1 MFIMILQLYSSL
13 NLAATPLYFPVKTE
27 APSLANPFKC
37 SHCKF
42 SFSITLHRQ
51 LNIASAF
58 GDQPGECSKTSVV
71 FRNIVMQLPMFAIKM
86 LDKCH
91 QLLYV

>member
-1 MFIMILQLYSSL
+1 MFIIILQLSSSL

-27 APSLANPFKC
+27 GPSLANPFKF
-37 SHCKF
+37 SRCKF
-42 SFSITLHRQ
+42 SFSMTLHRQ

-58 GDQPGECSKTSVV
+58 GDQPGECSKPSVV
-71 FRNIVMQLPMFAIKM
+71 FRNVVMHLPMFAIKI

-91 QLLYV
+91 QLLCV